1 MTRVDTHD
9 LLPVGE
15 VARRAGLSVPALR
28 HYEAVGLVTATRT
41 AGGRR
46 RFPRHVLR
54 RLAYVRAAQRVGFS
68 LAEVREQLATL
79 PEDRV
84 PTRRDWAR
92 LTAAWR
98 PALDARIE
106 ALVALRDATDQC
118 IGCGCLSTTS
128 CPAWNAGDVLGAQGP
143 GARRWPSGLT

>member
-1 MTRVDTHD
+1 MRTSD

-15 VARRAGLSVPALR
+15 VARRAGLTVPALR
-28 HYEAVGLVTATRT
+28 HYEAVGLVSATRT
-41 AGGRR
+41 SGGQR

-68 LAEVREQLATL
+68 LAEIRDHLATL
-79 PEDRV
+79 PGDRV
-84 PTRRDWAR
+84 PTRGDWGR
-92 LTAAWR
+92 LTASWR
-98 PALDARIE
+98 PALEARIE
-106 ALVALRDATDQC
+106 ALVALRDATGQC

-128 CPAWNAGDVLGAQGP
+128 CPAWNADDVLAAQGP

>member
-1 MTRVDTHD
+1 MESHD

-15 VARRAGLSVPALR
+15 VARRAGLTVPALR
-28 HYEAVGLVTATRT
+28 HYEAVGLVSATRT
-41 AGGRR
+41 AGGQR

-68 LAEVREQLATL
+68 LAEIREHLASL
-79 PEDRV
+79 PEGRV
-84 PTRRDWAR
+84 PTRRDWGR
-92 LTAAWR
+92 LTASWR

-106 ALVALRDATDQC
+106 ALVALRDATGQC

-128 CPAWNAGDVLGAQGP
+128 CPAWNADDALAAQGP

>member
-1 MTRVDTHD
+1 MGPVQTHD

-15 VARRAGLSVPALR
+15 VARRSGVSVAAVR
-28 HYEAVGLVTATRT
+28 HYEAVGLLASTRT
-41 AGGRR
+41 GGGQR

-68 LAEVREQLATL
+68 LAEVRAHLATL
-79 PEDRV
+79 PQDRV

-92 LTAAWR
+92 LTASWR

-106 ALVALRDATDQC
+106 ALVALRDATGQC

-128 CPAWNAGDVLGAQGP
+128 CPAWNADDTLAAQGP